1 MLADELS
8 WIAEVTRATRAR
20 RGERIQSL
28 WGGYGEIFRVD
39 LTGAEVESVIVKRV
53 EPPARSREHDA
64 SHRRKVRSYHVE
76 TEWYRSWAR
85 QCDDTCRVP
94 RLLGAQVAGD
104 RWLLVLEDLDAAG
117 FAERRRSPKPA
128 EVDACLAWLAAF
140 HGRFLGVT
148 PEGLWKVGT
157 YWHLATRGGELA
169 IIADDAL
176 RNVAPAID
184 RALRAAAF
192 QTLVHGDAKP
202 ANFCFARGGS
212 AVAAV
217 DFQYVGGGCGMKD
230 VAYLLASPGRHDAQA
245 EQRHLDG
252 YFSRLR
258 AAVAARGVDV
268 DVDALEDEWRA
279 LYPLACADY
288 YRFLAGWAP
297 DHWRSEA
304 HGQRVVREVL
314 RALRTAT
321 RTPDGRR

>member
-1 MLADELS
+1 MAP
-8 WIAEVTRATRAR
+8 RAR
-20 RGERIQSL
+20 GPRRRGL
-28 WGGYGEIFRVD
+28 
-39 LTGAEVESVIVKRV
+39 
-53 EPPARSREHDA
+53 
-64 SHRRKVRSYHVE
+64 
-76 TEWYRSWAR
+76 
-85 QCDDTCRVP
+85 
-94 RLLGAQVAGD
+94 
-104 RWLLVLEDLDAAG
+104 
-117 FAERRRSPKPA
+117 AERRRSPKPA

-140 HGRFLGVT
+140 HGRFLGAN

-157 YWHLATRGGELA
+157 YWHLATRTDELPL
-169 IIADDAL
+169 IADEAL
-176 RNVAPAID
+176 RDAAPVID
-184 RALRAAAF
+184 GALRAATF

-230 VAYLLASPGRHDAQA
+230 VAYLLASPARHDAQA
-245 EQRHLDG
+245 ERRYLDG
-252 YFSRLR
+252 YFTRLR
-258 AAVAARGVDV
+258 AALTLRGDRVDA
-268 DVDALEDEWRA
+268 DALEREWRA

-314 RALRTAT
+314 RALRTAA